1 MRYFISL
8 KLSHKSVT
16 VKRYRDDDGIERLQ
30 SFQGCS
36 RPVPLAISIINNG
49 FNVGQAALQHYEQ
62 HLPNSFYK
70 LFSLLKG
77 NETYTLFGA
86 QKPANTLLYIAIETI
101 LAKLIRDE
109 FGEDLNVVRST
120 LPIGFDFEPDITEEE
135 RNAVLDLFRNG
146 YNGECGR
153 YGNVGVIDTNAIIAN
168 NVLNDNFRKYAMVL
182 DNSGS
187 DIMASLYSEEDNR
200 CISSRILPGLALDPG
215 IAEGVKKIKLQIQD
229 INPYIRDF
237 SPVEEKLQEIVST
250 FISSDKPET
259 YGSVRINTEDYQYF
273 IARCDVNASGS
284 MHSAN
289 VITDIKSIAY
299 NAAGLSLSDIVFA
312 IRGAALRSD
321 YFMRIFRGEMDS
333 VKIVDD
339 DFIQNLDSIII
350 RDMVESGWTL
360 DPKGKQRKHLDE
372 EFSELRQ
379 RIEYVLIPQGHYV
392 PALNELNEFLAKCRS
407 IDFHGHDE
415 HIQKYVAQII
425 ELQQGQGRTNQPKPQ
440 PKPQPLVTPEP
451 PVVTPQGGQGD
462 DLLGEWRKMVN
473 DTERDVKKLIAS
485 GMYSE
490 ARGQI
495 NILRDDMRAYGIH
508 NFDDEIRRL
517 YSLLPTSKPTPQGQR
532 QPIPQPAPPEQQP
545 KTPIS
550 DSPYY
555 EIVSKL
561 GFAGA
566 KKWCTEKD
574 DIDGAILMGKLDKL
588 HKNYELA
595 AACLEKYVAE
605 GNKVGIKRF
614 EAELSQYVSLLKA
627 AKLSSVEE
635 EELLEKYRSHL

>member
-1 MRYFISL
+1 M
-8 KLSHKSVT
+8 
-16 VKRYRDDDGIERLQ
+16 KRYRDDDGIERLQ

-101 LAKLIRDE
+101 LARLIRDE

-135 RNAVLDLFRNG
+135 RTAVLDLFRNG

-168 NVLNDNFRKYAMVL
+168 NVLSENFRKYAMVL

-200 CISSRILPGLALDPG
+200 CISSRVLPGLALDPG
-215 IAEGVKKIKLQIQD
+215 IAEGVRKIKLQIQD
-229 INPYIRDF
+229 VNPYIRDF
-237 SPVEEKLQEIVST
+237 SPVEEKLQEIVSS

-259 YGSVRINTEDYQYF
+259 YGSIRINTEDYQYF

-284 MHSAN
+284 MHSEN
-289 VITDIKSIAY
+289 VISDIKSIAY

-339 DFIQNLDSIII
+339 DFIQNLDAIII

-360 DPKGKQRKHLDE
+360 DPKGRQRRHLDE

-425 ELQQGQGRTNQPKPQ
+425 ELQQGQGRSNQPKPQ
-440 PKPQPLVTPEP
+440 PPVTPEP
-451 PVVTPQGGQGD
+451 PVVTPKEGQGE

-473 DTERDVKKLIAS
+473 ETERDVKKLIAS

-555 EIVSKL
+555 EIVGKL

-566 KKWCTEKD
+566 KQWCTEKD

-614 EAELSQYVSLLKA
+614 ETGLSQYVSLLKE
-627 AKLSSVEE
+627 AKLSSTEA

>member
-1 MRYFISL
+1 M
-8 KLSHKSVT
+8 

-36 RPVPLAISIINNG
+36 RPVPLAISIINDR
-49 FNVGQAALQHYEQ
+49 FNVGQTALQHYEQ

-77 NETYTLFGA
+77 DETYTLFGT

-101 LAKLIRDE
+101 LAKLIKDE

-153 YGNVGVIDTNAIIAN
+153 YGNVGVIDTNEIIAN
-168 NVLNDNFRKYAMVL
+168 NVLSGNFRKYAMVL

-187 DIMASLYSEEDNR
+187 DIMASLYSKEENR
-200 CISSRILPGLALDPG
+200 CISSRVLPGLALDPG

-250 FISSDKPET
+250 FISTDKPET
-259 YGSVRINTEDYQYF
+259 YGSVKINTEDYQYF

-284 MHSAN
+284 MHSTN

-312 IRGAALRSD
+312 IRGAVLRSD

-333 VKIVDD
+333 VKIVGD
-339 DFIQNLDSIII
+339 DFIQNLDAIII

-360 DPKGKQRKHLDE
+360 DPKGRQRRHLDE

-379 RIEYVLIPQGHYV
+379 RIEYILIPQGHYV

-415 HIQKYVAQII
+415 HIQRYVAQII
-425 ELQQGQGRTNQPKPQ
+425 ELQQSQGRLNQPRPQ
-440 PKPQPLVTPEP
+440 PPVTPEP
-451 PVVTPQGGQGD
+451 PVVTPQEGHGE

-485 GMYSE
+485 GMYPE

-517 YSLLPTSKPTPQGQR
+517 YSLLPTSPNPTTQSAASTPT
-532 QPIPQPAPPEQQP
+532 QP
-545 KTPIS
+545 KPVPTQQS
-550 DSPYY
+550 MLSSPYAA
-555 EIVSKL
+555 IVAER

-566 KKWCTEKD
+566 KQWCTEKD

-614 EAELSQYVSLLKA
+614 ETGLSQYVSLLKE
-627 AKLSSVEE
+627 AKLSSTEA
-635 EELLEKYRSHL
+635 EELLGKYRSHL

>member
-1 MRYFISL
+1 M
-8 KLSHKSVT
+8 

-36 RPVPLAISIINNG
+36 RPVPLVISIINNG
-49 FNVGQAALQHYEQ
+49 FNVGQVALQHYEQ

-70 LFSLLKG
+70 LFSLLNG

-168 NVLNDNFRKYAMVL
+168 NVLSDNFRKYAMVL

-200 CISSRILPGLALDPG
+200 CISSRVLPGLALDPG
-215 IAEGVKKIKLQIQD
+215 IAEGVRKIKLQIQD

-237 SPVEEKLQEIVST
+237 SPVEEKLQEIVSS

-259 YGSVRINTEDYQYF
+259 TGSVRINNEDYEYF

-289 VITDIKSIAY
+289 VITDIRSIAY

-339 DFIQNLDSIII
+339 DFIQNLDAIII

-360 DPKGKQRKHLDE
+360 DPKGRQRRHLDE

-415 HIQKYVAQII
+415 HIQRYVAQII
-425 ELQQGQGRTNQPKPQ
+425 ELQQSQGRPNPPQ
-440 PKPQPLVTPEP
+440 PKSQPRPPVTFEP
-451 PVVTPQGGQGD
+451 PVVTPQGGQGE

-473 DTERDVKKLIAS
+473 DTERDVKKLIVS

-517 YSLLPTSKPTPQGQR
+517 YSLLPTSPNPSTRSAASTSTQQNPVPT
-532 QPIPQPAPPEQQP
+532 QQ
-545 KTPIS
+545 S
-550 DSPYY
+550 MLSSPYAA
-555 EIVSKL
+555 IVAER

-566 KKWCTEKD
+566 KKWCTERD

-605 GNKVGIKRF
+605 GNTVGIKRF
-614 EAELSQYVSLLKA
+614 EKELSQYVSLLKA

-635 EELLEKYRSHL
+635 EELLNQYRSHL

>member
-1 MRYFISL
+1 M
-8 KLSHKSVT
+8 
-16 VKRYRDDDGIERLQ
+16 KRYRDDDGIERLQ

-101 LAKLIRDE
+101 LARLIRDE

-135 RNAVLDLFRNG
+135 RTAVLDLFRNG

-168 NVLNDNFRKYAMVL
+168 NVLSENFRKYAMVL

-200 CISSRILPGLALDPG
+200 CISSRVLPGLALDPG
-215 IAEGVKKIKLQIQD
+215 IAEGVRKIKLQIQD
-229 INPYIRDF
+229 VNPYIRDF
-237 SPVEEKLQEIVST
+237 SPVEEKLQEIVSS

-259 YGSVRINTEDYQYF
+259 YGSIRINTEDYQYF

-284 MHSAN
+284 MHSEN
-289 VITDIKSIAY
+289 VISDIKSIAY

-339 DFIQNLDSIII
+339 DFIQNLDAIII

-360 DPKGKQRKHLDE
+360 DPKGRQRRHLDE

-425 ELQQGQGRTNQPKPQ
+425 ELQQGQGRSNQPKPQ
-440 PKPQPLVTPEP
+440 PPVTPEP
-451 PVVTPQGGQGD
+451 PVVTPKEGQGE

-555 EIVSKL
+555 EIVGKL

-566 KKWCTEKD
+566 KQWCTEKD

-614 EAELSQYVSLLKA
+614 ETGLSQYVSLLKE
-627 AKLSSVEE
+627 AKLSSTEA

>member
-1 MRYFISL
+1 M
-8 KLSHKSVT
+8 

-36 RPVPLAISIINNG
+36 RPVPLAISIINDR
-49 FNVGQAALQHYEQ
+49 FNVGQTALQHYEQ

-101 LAKLIRDE
+101 LAKLIKDE
-109 FGEDLNVVRST
+109 FGEDLNVVRNT

-153 YGNVGVIDTNAIIAN
+153 YGNVGVIDTNEIIAN
-168 NVLNDNFRKYAMVL
+168 NVLSGNFRKYAMVL

-187 DIMASLYSEEDNR
+187 DIMASLYSKEENR
-200 CISSRILPGLALDPG
+200 CISSRVLPGLALDPG

-250 FISSDKPET
+250 FISTDKPET
-259 YGSVRINTEDYQYF
+259 YGSVKINTEDYQYF

-284 MHSAN
+284 MHSTN

-321 YFMRIFRGEMDS
+321 YFMRIFRGEMDC

-339 DFIQNLDSIII
+339 DFIQNLDAIII

-392 PALNELNEFLAKCRS
+392 PALNELNDFLAKCSS
-407 IDFHGHDE
+407 IGFHGHDE
-415 HIQKYVAQII
+415 HIQKYVTQII
-425 ELQQGQGRTNQPKPQ
+425 ELQQGQGKPNHSKPQ
-440 PKPQPLVTPEP
+440 PKPQPPVTSES
-451 PVVTPQGGQGD
+451 PVLTPQGQGEE
-462 DLLGEWRKMVN
+462 LLGEWRKMVN
-473 DTERDVKKLIAS
+473 DTEKDVKKLIAS

-490 ARGQI
+490 AREQV
-495 NILRDDMRAYGIH
+495 NILRDDMRTYGIH

-517 YSLLPTSKPTPQGQR
+517 YSLLPTSKPTPQEPR
-532 QPIPQPAPPEQQP
+532 RPIPQPAPPKQQP
-545 KTPIS
+545 NTPIS

-566 KKWCTEKD
+566 KKWCTEND

-588 HKNYELA
+588 HKKYELA
-595 AACLEKYVAE
+595 AACLDNYVAE

-614 EAELSQYVSLLKA
+614 ETDLSQYVSLLKE